1 MAADIAEAD
10 TVAVVPVQADVE
22 EAAAV
27 EAVVLVSTE
36 TAVSTEVAVNTEA
49 VFLFLEFSE
58 SDCMAVS
65 YRPVSKNKNKN
76 FDFSK
81 YLK

>member
-27 EAVVLVSTE
+27 GAVVSTE
-36 TAVSTEVAVNTEA
+36 TAVSTEVVANTEA
-49 VFLFLEFSE
+49 AFLFLEFSE

-65 YRPVSKNKNKN
+65 YSPVSKNKNKN

-81 YLK
+81 YFK

>member
-27 EAVVLVSTE
+27 EAVVSTE

-58 SDCMAVS
+58 SDCMAAS
-65 YRPVSKNKNKN
+65 YNPVSKNKNKN

>member
-27 EAVVLVSTE
+27 EAVVSTE

-58 SDCMAVS
+58 SDCMAAS
-65 YRPVSKNKNKN
+65 YNPVSKNKNKN

-81 YLK
+81 YFK

>member
-27 EAVVLVSTE
+27 EA
-36 TAVSTEVAVNTEA
+36 AVSTEVAVNTEA
-49 VFLFLEFSE
+49 ASLVLEFPE

-65 YRPVSKNKNKN
+65 GNPVSKNFNKILSN
-76 FDFSK
+76 TKIELNKTFQ
-81 YLK
+81 LQ